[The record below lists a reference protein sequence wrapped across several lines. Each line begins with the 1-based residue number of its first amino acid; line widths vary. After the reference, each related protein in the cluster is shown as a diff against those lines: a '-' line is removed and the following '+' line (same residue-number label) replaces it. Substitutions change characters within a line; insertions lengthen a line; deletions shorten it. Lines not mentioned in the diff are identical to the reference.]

1 MTSPSLL
8 LRLVYDQLRL
18 GQLIGFVL
26 AHIVGLGI
34 LLMGYQFY
42 QDAREV
48 LSSQGGLVDGNQ
60 IILSKRV
67 SALTTM
73 SGRSNTFTSRDI
85 ERLGKQPFAR
95 EVGEFT
101 PARYRVSA
109 GVRMGVEVYTY
120 MFFEA
125 VPDKFIDVRPGLWHY
140 DESERTIPIII
151 PRSYLTLYNAAF
163 SQTQGLPLLSEGVL
177 EDVPLSITLSG
188 NGLSEEYR
196 GRIVGFS
203 DRLNTLLVPLEFMRW
218 ANERYAPG
226 VDLSPSRLVLHVD
239 NPQDEALLGFIKR
252 MGYQVEGA
260 SLEAGQ
266 SLYLVRV
273 IAGAVGVV
281 GLVISALSLYL
292 MLLSL
297 YLVVERN
304 TTALRQLLLLGYT
317 RAQLSRPYQ
326 AIVVALSFVA
336 LAIAL
341 GGVYCARG
349 IYLPMLGQVFALDVS
364 WSMLPTIMVGIALV
378 LILLSLALVAIWLRI
393 GKLPAYPDSRG
404 RS

>member
-1 MTSPSLL
+1 MTYPSLL
-8 LRLVYDQLRL
+8 LRLVYDQLRP
-18 GQLIGFVL
+18 GQLIGFAL

-42 QDAREV
+42 QDAWEV
-48 LSSQGGLVDGNQ
+48 LSNQGGLVDGNQ

-67 SALTTM
+67 STLSTM
-73 SGRSNTFTSRDI
+73 AGSTNTFTPRDI
-85 ERLGKQPFAR
+85 ERLSKQSFAR
-95 EVGEFT
+95 EVGVFT

-109 GVRMGVEVYTY
+109 GIRMGIEVYTY

-125 VPDKFIDVRPGLWHY
+125 VPDKFIDVRPELWHY
-140 DESERTIPIII
+140 NEAERTIPIII

-177 EDVPLSITLSG
+177 EGVPLSITLSG
-188 NGLSEEYR
+188 HGLSEEYR

-203 DRLNTLLVPLEFMRW
+203 DRLNTLLVPLEFMHW

-226 VDLSPSRLVLHVD
+226 ASLSPSRLVVHVD
-239 NPQDEALLGFIKR
+239 NPQDEELLSFIKR
-252 MGYQVEGA
+252 MGYQVEGT

-266 SLYLVRV
+266 SLYLVRI
-273 IAGAVGVV
+273 IAGTVGVV
-281 GLVISALSLYL
+281 GLMISGLSLYL
-292 MLLSL
+292 LLLSL

-317 RAQLSRPYQ
+317 RPQLSRPYQ
-326 AIVVALSFVA
+326 GLVVVLSLVA
-336 LAIAL
+336 LAVAL

-349 IYLPMLGQVFALDVS
+349 FYLPMLAEVFAIDAS
-364 WSMLPTIMVGIALV
+364 WGMLPTTIVGVTLTM
-378 LILLSLALVAIWLRI
+378 ILSCLALVAIGLRI
-393 GKLPAYPDSRG
+393 GKLPAYPQRLG
-404 RS
+404 